1 MCKGWQVNS
10 KIKSMILKHL
20 LEYFLSYPLYQKT
33 LVISYEH
40 LQDRSL
46 RETVFEGQENI
57 RTTTFME
64 STFA

>member
-20 LEYFLSYPLYQKT
+20 LEYFLSYPLYKDT
-33 LVISYEH
+33 LVSCEH

-46 RETVFEGQENI
+46 RETLFEGQENI